1 MFGTEMEPSRFMTR
15 KGGSIKMTTNEVNQ
29 LPWSLT
35 CDIACR
41 AMLLNITFEQAVQIL
56 IRQYLEV
63 TKGETDDKS

>member
-1 MFGTEMEPSRFMTR
+1 MEPSRFMTR
-15 KGGSIKMTTNEVNQ
+15 KDGSTKMTTSEVNQ

-41 AMLLNITFEQAVQIL
+41 AMLLNITFEQAVQIA

>member
-1 MFGTEMEPSRFMTR
+1 
-15 KGGSIKMTTNEVNQ
+15 MTTSEVNQ

-41 AMLLNITFEQAVQIL
+41 AMLLNISFEQAVQIA

-63 TKGETDDKS
+63 TKGETNDKS

>member
-1 MFGTEMEPSRFMTR
+1 
-15 KGGSIKMTTNEVNQ
+15 MTTSEVNQ

-41 AMLLNITFEQAVQIL
+41 AMLLNISFEEAVQIA

-63 TKGETDDKS
+63 TKGETQ